1 MARNADRTRAR
12 ILEAA
17 TAEFSARG
25 IAGARVDRIADAA
38 ECNKALL
45 YSYFGNKEQLFDAV
59 FAALVARLVAEHPID
74 AEHLD
79 EYARELVDSY
89 LEHPELV
96 RLALWDRLERGGAG
110 IRSPELLAT
119 EAAKVA
125 AIADAQASG
134 AVSTRFSAGEA
145 LALVQVLAWI
155 LPVVLDDTTPEARV
169 RDVVTTAVTRLLG

>member
-25 IAGARVDRIADAA
+25 IAGARVDRIAESAA
-38 ECNKALL
+38 CNKALL

-59 FAALVARLVAEHPID
+59 FAGLVARLVAENPID
-74 AEHLD
+74 ATHLD
-79 EYARELVDSY
+79 EYAGELVDSY
-89 LEHPELV
+89 LERPELV

-110 IRSPELLAT
+110 MRSAELMAT
-119 EAAKVA
+119 DAAKVA

-134 AVSTRFSAGEA
+134 AVSTRFAPGEA
-145 LALVQVLAWI
+145 LAIVTVLSSI
-155 LPVVLDDTTPEARV
+155 LPVLLEGASDARV
-169 RDVVTTAVTRLLG
+169 REVVTSAVARLLD

>member
-25 IAGARVDRIADAA
+25 IAGARVDRIAEAA

-59 FAALVARLVAEHPID
+59 FAALVARLVAETPID

-79 EYARELVDSY
+79 AYAGELVDAS
-89 LEHPELV
+89 LERPELV

-110 IRSPELLAT
+110 MRSADLLAT
-119 EAAKVA
+119 DAAKIT
-125 AIADAQASG
+125 AIAEAQASG
-134 AVSTRFSAGEA
+134 TISSRFSPTEV
-145 LALVQVLAWI
+145 LALVQVLSSI
-155 LPVVLDDTTPEARV
+155 VPVMLDEAPDARV
-169 RDVVTTAVTRLLG
+169 REVVTTAVARLLN